1 MPGFVFVLSQDP
13 NINMRKNEEK
23 DTGTSTATAE
33 EEEQQHRR
41 KQQFTELFVIEV
53 DRGLKWDDALRSYQD
68 TIASARDPRQV
79 RSLVLSAWQSYMRV
93 ASSESLPWGLANP
106 HPASAENRQS
116 DSGFYTNDRSGNIVL
131 AVQKGTTAFF
141 HISRPH
147 LGTPLR
153 TCKHLGRQR
162 QVG

>member
-1 MPGFVFVLSQDP
+1 MAWTLIYLALCSSQDP

-53 DRGLKWDDALRSYQD
+53 DRGLKWDDALRSYQA

-79 RSLVLSAWQSYMRV
+79 RPLV
-93 ASSESLPWGLANP
+93 SSILYARGVESLLWGLANHP
-106 HPASAENRQS
+106 TTTHHHPASVNRQS
-116 DSGFYTNDRSGNIVL
+116 DTGFYTNDRSGNIVL

-141 HISRPH
+141 HITRPH

-153 TCKHLGRQR
+153 TS
-162 QVG
+162 

>member
-79 RSLVLSAWQSYMRV
+79 RPLVLSAWQSCMRV
-93 ASSESLPWGLANP
+93 VYLSLC
-106 HPASAENRQS
+106 
-116 DSGFYTNDRSGNIVL
+116 
-131 AVQKGTTAFF
+131 
-141 HISRPH
+141 
-147 LGTPLR
+147 LGPS
-153 TCKHLGRQR
+153 
-162 QVG
+162 